1 MGFLDH
7 STNNIILDA
16 VLTDTG
22 RQFLARNDGSF
33 SVQKFALGD
42 DEINYTI
49 IKKYGRTVGKEKIEK
64 NTPIFEALTGQ
75 EFSQKYRL
83 NTISN
88 PNLTSLP
95 RLTLSAGG
103 SRDLQGNMSSD
114 SIALAVTPRTISS
127 GLGPL
132 LGGTTLSLTNNASI
146 EVEQTLVS
154 DTSID
159 NELRDTTFMVDLPD
173 LFCSMQGQRPTR
185 VDSQK
190 RATYLL
196 RRLEEQNSFGGS
208 KVRFNISVKS
218 ITNSMFQIYGRD
230 YGTLPGA
237 GYSIR
242 TYMRISGMQSGSVK
256 DILLV
261 IYQGS

>member
-42 DEINYTI
+42 DEINYSI

-95 RLTLSAGG
+95 RLSLTANGG
-103 SRDLQGNMSSD
+103 TRDSQGNVLSD
-114 SIALAVTPRTISS
+114 SIALSVRPRSISLA
-127 GLGPL
+127 GE
-132 LGGTTLSLTNNASI
+132 TVSLMNNVSI
-146 EVEQTLVS
+146 ELEQTLVGDS
-154 DTSID
+154 SID
-159 NELRDTTFMVDLPD
+159 NELRDTTFIVDLPD
-173 LFCSMQGQRPTR
+173 LFCELQGQRPTR
-185 VDSQK
+185 VDSHK
-190 RATYLL
+190 RATYML
-196 RRLEEQNSFGGS
+196 RRLEDQSPVGGS
-208 KVRFNISVKS
+208 KVRFNITTKS

-237 GYSIR
+237 GFSIR
-242 TYMRISGMQSGSVK
+242 SYMRVSGMQSGSVK
-256 DILLV
+256 DVLLV
-261 IYQGS
+261 VYQGS